1 MLWFGNSKPDIVGRW
16 EQVPGLMVY
25 EFRADGSA
33 TQTPRGFGGMNLMT
47 QNFTY
52 TQNGSEL
59 TLHFFLQI
67 KYEVTR
73 TGNTMHWRPP
83 GAPANFRGIELRK
96 LD

>member
-1 MLWFGNSKPDIVGRW
+1 
-16 EQVPGLMVY
+16 
-25 EFRADGSA
+25 
-33 TQTPRGFGGMNLMT
+33 MNLMT

-59 TLHFFLQI
+59 TLNFFLQI

-83 GAPANFRGIELRK
+83 GAAANFRGIELRK